1 MSLWAFGFT
10 PHVISA
16 GGRAVHRLH
25 VGFPHVCR
33 FRPSGIEARFPFLF
47 ASTTTRCHWNSGEKK
62 IRRMKFSQ
70 LKLRKHKIPCDET
83 YWTMQKPCD
92 SLRFCCAWDMT
103 LPMTGPSMSSLQHP
117 TAQGWWESTAKP
129 WQKRLFG
136 RNSFVPSP
144 GLQSFTFEVWGI
156 FRGIHQ

>member
-25 VGFPHVCR
+25 VVFPHVCR

-70 LKLRKHKIPCDET
+70 LKPPKHKIPCDET
-83 YWTMQKPCD
+83 YETMQKPCD
-92 SLRFCCAWDMT
+92 SLRSCCAWNVT

-117 TAQGWWESTAKP
+117 TAQGWWETM
-129 WQKRLFG
+129 L
-136 RNSFVPSP
+136 SP
-144 GLQSFTFEVWGI
+144 DKNGCLEEILLCLHQVFRVLHSKCDEFS
-156 FRGIHQ
+156 RGIHQ